1 LETKNPVDC
10 GSGGVCPQRIVGVSC
25 NQLAHDRVARLQKTV
40 NVWQTEGSPQ
50 RVRLRTFPGRG
61 RFASRRGE
69 LSAPTLNNDRHF
81 SESF

>member
-1 LETKNPVDC
+1 MRFSEQQFEISALSDKQPRNKIITRDP
-10 GSGGVCPQRIVGVSC
+10 
-25 NQLAHDRVARLQKTV
+25 VARLQKTV